1 MKVLFVIEAY
11 FEWIGVRYLSALLKK
26 EGNECDVLIESSIE
40 KIARYV
46 KKEQPNLVGYVT
58 LSGLHKFCIAS
69 ASEIKEV
76 SPETKII
83 FGGPHATF
91 FPKVIES
98 DPVDYVCQGEGEIP
112 FMELVHR
119 MKSNGSTTDIPG
131 IWAKQEGKIYQNP
144 PKLLIDDLD
153 TLPLPDDEI
162 FEKYDVFRKSYSWA
176 TMAGRGCPYNC
187 SFCFNRQL
195 KDLYEN
201 KASFVR
207 FRSAEIVIKE
217 ILQAKS
223 KYPNK
228 KYVHFHDDTF
238 CIDKRWFLDFAH
250 KYAKQVGMPYF
261 AQIRA
266 NVVDEDVAAALK
278 ESGCRLA
285 GWGIESGVENIRRNI
300 LKKTISDERII
311 ETGKLLNKYKIP
323 FLTTNMLALPTE
335 TFEDGLETIRL
346 NQKIGTSVPW
356 YSVFQPYP
364 GTDIVDDMRDL
375 LQIPVFQDNFD
386 FDFHSKSI
394 IKNKDAKKL
403 AKLHKFSVLLTK
415 FPRLLPIV
423 KFLILFPDNALYRIV
438 HRMSHTWVYSKVN
451 MNGYINTVLLGLKY
465 EWLRLK
471 FLFLYKKKSP

>member
-26 EGNECDVLIESSIE
+26 EGDECDVLIESSIV

-69 ASEIKEV
+69 ASEIKGV

-176 TMAGRGCPYNC
+176 
-187 SFCFNRQL
+187 S
-195 KDLYEN
+195 
-201 KASFVR
+201 
-207 FRSAEIVIKE
+207 
-217 ILQAKS
+217 
-223 KYPNK
+223 
-228 KYVHFHDDTF
+228 
-238 CIDKRWFLDFAH
+238 
-250 KYAKQVGMPYF
+250 
-261 AQIRA
+261 
-266 NVVDEDVAAALK
+266 
-278 ESGCRLA
+278 
-285 GWGIESGVENIRRNI
+285 
-300 LKKTISDERII
+300 
-311 ETGKLLNKYKIP
+311 
-323 FLTTNMLALPTE
+323 
-335 TFEDGLETIRL
+335 
-346 NQKIGTSVPW
+346 
-356 YSVFQPYP
+356 
-364 GTDIVDDMRDL
+364 
-375 LQIPVFQDNFD
+375 
-386 FDFHSKSI
+386 
-394 IKNKDAKKL
+394 
-403 AKLHKFSVLLTK
+403 LH
-415 FPRLLPIV
+415 
-423 KFLILFPDNALYRIV
+423 LILFQQYCVIISSPFCFFLVSACWFI
-438 HRMSHTWVYSKVN
+438 
-451 MNGYINTVLLGLKY
+451 LGILF
-465 EWLRLK
+465 ESIGCS
-471 FLFLYKKKSP
+471 FLDAHYFNFFSSL